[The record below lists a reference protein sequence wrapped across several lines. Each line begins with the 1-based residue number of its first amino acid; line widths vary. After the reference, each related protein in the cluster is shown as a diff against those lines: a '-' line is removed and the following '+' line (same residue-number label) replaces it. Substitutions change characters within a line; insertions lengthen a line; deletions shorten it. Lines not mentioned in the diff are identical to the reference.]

1 MALQLT
7 RSADYMI
14 RSVLHLAKQPPEAF
28 VTRREI
34 VQATGVPDQLF
45 RKLAQ
50 SLHHAGII
58 EITQGARGGYRLAVP
73 ASSLTVLQVVEA
85 AVGVVSLNECLNQP
99 ASCDRSPTCPVHE
112 ALGNAC
118 QRLRADLAAV
128 TFAGLAERDRELT
141 EHPAGA

>member
-14 RSVLHLAKQPPEAF
+14 RSVLHLAKQPPQA
-28 VTRREI
+28 VVSRREI
-34 VQATGVPDQLF
+34 VEATGVPDPLF

-50 SLHHAGII
+50 ELRRAGII
-58 EITQGARGGYRLAVP
+58 EITQGARGGYRLAV
-73 ASSLTVLQVVEA
+73 ASSSLTVLQVIEA
-85 AVGVVSLNECLNQP
+85 ALGEVSLNECVSHP

-118 QRLRADLAAV
+118 HRLRSDLAAV

-141 EHPAGA
+141 HNPAGL